1 MPIEQVTLLLL
12 VLLAVQL
19 LSGIPFAVA
28 TGTTAAIVA
37 IVNFGPQSLLIIA
50 SRIFDISDNYPLL
63 AVPMFIM
70 MGNILER
77 SGVAEKLFSAMH
89 VFTQRLPGG
98 LAVSTVLAAT
108 LMAAMVGVVGA
119 EVVMLGLVAL
129 PAMLKRGY
137 DKKISIGV
145 VVAGGSLGTMVPPS
159 LVLVVYGLIAN
170 VSISDLFIAAVSPG
184 LLLAGLYVGYVI
196 VRCWADPTLAPVS
209 TQTDNTNSRHGETS
223 ATQPQSL
230 RERIVLF
237 SPLVII
243 ALVLGSLYGGVATPT
258 EAAAMGVLGAMLA
271 AAANRQLTAK
281 SMWEA
286 VQQTGRSLGPVVW
299 IFFGANAMVNVYAL
313 AGGID
318 FIKGTFLGFDLP
330 PMLLLGA
337 IMIFLAVLGC
347 FIDWIGIAF
356 LTMPVFVPL
365 ITELGMSPIWFGILF
380 CMNMQISYLSPP
392 FGPACF
398 YLKSVAPPDISITD
412 IFRSVIPF
420 VGLQVVAIGLVIAFP
435 SIALWPLKP

>member
-12 VLLAVQL
+12 GLLAVQL
-19 LSGIPFAVA
+19 FSGVPFAVA

-89 VFTQRLPGG
+89 VFTRKLPGG

-137 DKKISIGV
+137 DKRIAIGV

-170 VSISDLFIAAVSPG
+170 VSISDLFMAAVFPG

-196 VRCWADPTLAPVS
+196 VRCWTDPTLAPVS
-209 TQTDNTNSRHGETS
+209 TLIDHTS
-223 ATQPQSL
+223 SDPSDTSIAEPQSL
-230 RERIVLF
+230 RERVVLF

-258 EAAAMGVLGAMLA
+258 EAAAMGVLGAMLS
-271 AAANRQLTAK
+271 AAANSQLTAK
-281 SMWEA
+281 SLWEA

-318 FIKGTFLGFDLP
+318 FIKGSFLAFDLP

-365 ITELGMSPIWFGILF
+365 ITELGMSPIWFGVVF

-398 YLKSVAPPDISITD
+398 YLKSVAPPDISLAD
-412 IFRSVIPF
+412 IFRSITPF
-420 VGLQVVAIGLVIAFP
+420 VALQVVAIGLVIMFP
-435 SIALWPLKP
+435 QIALWPVKP